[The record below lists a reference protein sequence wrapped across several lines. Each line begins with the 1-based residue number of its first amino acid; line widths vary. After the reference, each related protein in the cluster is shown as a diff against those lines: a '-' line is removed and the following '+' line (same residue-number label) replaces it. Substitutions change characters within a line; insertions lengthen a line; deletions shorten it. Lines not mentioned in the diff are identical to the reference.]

1 MDDDRTGQR
10 APVVLVL
17 LLVGIGVLLYSTL
30 PSSLFPFVATVFAPA
45 AILLLIWAA
54 MRLSVGIRSA

>member
-1 MDDDRTGQR
+1 MDDDRTDRR

-17 LLVGIGVLLYSTL
+17 LLVGTGVLLYSYLPPTL
-30 PSSLFPFVATVFAPA
+30 LPFVATVFAPA

-54 MRLSVGIRSA
+54 MRLSVSVRSA